1 MCRPNWSAANPTRS
15 TLFVV
20 VSRERDIEEGVGRV
34 RGQADIAVD
43 FYFPEP
49 LVFLLR
55 GLAVDRFFGSLKDGK
70 KHFQNLNFS
79 KNPSGKKK

>member
-43 FYFPEP
+43 FYFPA
-49 LVFLLR
+49 LVFLYR
-55 GLAVDRFFGSLKDGK
+55 GLAVDRFLV
-70 KHFQNLNFS
+70 L
-79 KNPSGKKK
+79 